1 MFASVTAS
9 SSCEAALSLCTE
21 IADCSVSVLACDG
34 AENELFSTRHFVVV
48 RNRRFQWLR
57 VDVHPSKKTAVDEV
71 FNELHAHFNR
81 CLHTA
86 KANEGFA
93 HWKVDT
99 GAERYDVTLIEQRDD
114 AQKKYLSV
122 SYYPG
127 GL

>member
-34 AENELFSTRHFVVV
+34 A
-48 RNRRFQWLR
+48 
-57 VDVHPSKKTAVDEV
+57 D
-71 FNELHAHFNR
+71 
-81 CLHTA
+81 
-86 KANEGFA
+86 
-93 HWKVDT
+93 
-99 GAERYDVTLIEQRDD
+99 RYDVTLITHTDTEQ
-114 AQKKYLSV
+114 KPYLSV